1 MLKEQSMI
9 IAVIWLLIF
18 LSALTTEI
26 LIQRIGFGY
35 LCLIY
40 FVLELIA
47 FIYVFRYMRE
57 TKGLN

>member
-1 MLKEQSMI
+1 MI